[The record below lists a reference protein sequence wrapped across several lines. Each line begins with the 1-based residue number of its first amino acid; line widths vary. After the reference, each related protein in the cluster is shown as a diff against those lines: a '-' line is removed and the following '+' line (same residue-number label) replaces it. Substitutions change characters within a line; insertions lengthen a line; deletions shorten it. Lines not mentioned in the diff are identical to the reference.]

1 MSSIKLND
9 VAFTRNNFIEGLLVM
24 ISNCS
29 AIIQNNTLIENN
41 VSFSYAVFGISTIQL
56 NDLVFMQNKVK
67 ENFLVI
73 ESNCNAT
80 VDNNMIIG
88 NNMYGRVFNVHA
100 SNLRIDTI
108 WLHSNTFM
116 KYLILDIFSDNY

>member
-9 VAFTRNNFIEGLLVM
+9 VAFTRNNFKGSLFVM
-24 ISNCS
+24 ISNCR
-29 AIIQNNTLIENN
+29 AIFQNNTLIENN

-67 ENFLVI
+67 ENFLAI
-73 ESNCNAT
+73 ESNCSAT
-80 VDNNMIIG
+80 VNNNMIIG
-88 NNMYGRVFNVHA
+88 NNMYGRVFNVHT

-108 WLHSNTFM
+108 SLHSNTFM
-116 KYLILDIFSDNY
+116 KYLILDISSDNY

>member
-1 MSSIKLND
+1 
-9 VAFTRNNFIEGLLVM
+9 M
-24 ISNCS
+24 ISNCR
-29 AIIQNNTLIENN
+29 AIFQNNTLIENT

-67 ENFLVI
+67 ENFLGI